1 MKKLLIYT
9 ISFCLLF
16 TKIHSEIISK
26 VEIKGNKRIS
36 EETIKVYGDIV
47 LNKDYQ
53 SKDLDLMLKNLYSTE
68 LFEDIKIDV
77 RNNTLYINLK
87 EYPIINQLVIV
98 GEKTNRYK
106 EQIRKIIKLK
116 EKRSFIKSYLA
127 KDIERIKTLYSSIGY
142 NNADIDTKIKKI
154 TEEKFDLLIEI
165 DRGEKTK
172 ISSIKFIGNSSVRAS
187 RLRDIIASEED
198 KFWKFITK
206 NTNLNENLIKLDIRL
221 LKNYYKSLGFYD
233 VKVTSN
239 LAQLTEKGKAELTYS
254 IDEGTRYIIKKI
266 STNLDQVFDKDIFF
280 PLNKS
285 YNKYIGEYYS
295 PFKIKNLLED
305 IDELIEQNNLQFVEH
320 NVKETLEGDSIN
332 VTLNIFEGEKILV
345 ERINITGNNV
355 TSEEVIR
362 GELILD
368 EGDPFTKLNL
378 EKSIA
383 NIKSRNIFKKV
394 SYEVKNGSQNN
405 LKIINIDVEEKPT
418 GEIAAGAGVGTNGG
432 SFAFTIKEN
441 NWLGEGK
448 AVTFDVEVD
457 KESLL
462 GTLSYNNPNYD
473 FLGNSLNYSISSEAN
488 DKPDQGYENSLVMG
502 RVGTR
507 FEQYKDIVA
516 SLGISASY
524 DDLRTDNTA
533 STSLKNQSGTYSE
546 VSGQY
551 GFTLDKRNRSFMP
564 TSGSII
570 SFGQSLPI
578 YADKSFV
585 SNDFSA
591 SLYKSFNEDIIG
603 ATKFYLSTINGLGSD
618 DVRLSKR
625 KGISTRRLRGFEKN
639 KIGPVDG
646 NDHIGGNYVAALN
659 LEANLPNF
667 LPEDTNTDVTLF
679 LDFGNVWG
687 VDYDSSL
694 DDSNKVRSST
704 GVKAGWMSP
713 IGPMTFTLSQNLTKA
728 STDITESFNFN
739 LGTTF

>member
-1 MKKLLIYT
+1 M
-9 ISFCLLF
+9 
-16 TKIHSEIISK
+16 
-26 VEIKGNKRIS
+26 
-36 EETIKVYGDIV
+36 
-47 LNKDYQ
+47 
-53 SKDLDLMLKNLYSTE
+53 
-68 LFEDIKIDV
+68 
-77 RNNTLYINLK
+77 
-87 EYPIINQLVIV
+87 
-98 GEKTNRYK
+98 
-106 EQIRKIIKLK
+106 
-116 EKRSFIKSYLA
+116 
-127 KDIERIKTLYSSIGY
+127 
-142 NNADIDTKIKKI
+142 
-154 TEEKFDLLIEI
+154 
-165 DRGEKTK
+165 
-172 ISSIKFIGNSSVRAS
+172 
-187 RLRDIIASEED
+187 
-198 KFWKFITK
+198 
-206 NTNLNENLIKLDIRL
+206 
-221 LKNYYKSLGFYD
+221 
-233 VKVTSN
+233 
-239 LAQLTEKGKAELTYS
+239 
-254 IDEGTRYIIKKI
+254 
-266 STNLDQVFDKDIFF
+266 
-280 PLNKS
+280 
-285 YNKYIGEYYS
+285 GEYYS

-332 VTLNIFEGEKILV
+332 VNLNIFEGEKILV

-378 EKSIA
+378 EKSRA

-578 YADKSFV
+578 CRQ
-585 SNDFSA
+585 
-591 SLYKSFNEDIIG
+591 IIC
-603 ATKFYLSTINGLGSD
+603 F
-618 DVRLSKR
+618 
-625 KGISTRRLRGFEKN
+625 
-639 KIGPVDG
+639 
-646 NDHIGGNYVAALN
+646 
-659 LEANLPNF
+659 
-667 LPEDTNTDVTLF
+667 
-679 LDFGNVWG
+679 
-687 VDYDSSL
+687 
-694 DDSNKVRSST
+694 
-704 GVKAGWMSP
+704 
-713 IGPMTFTLSQNLTKA
+713 Q
-728 STDITESFNFN
+728 
-739 LGTTF
+739 